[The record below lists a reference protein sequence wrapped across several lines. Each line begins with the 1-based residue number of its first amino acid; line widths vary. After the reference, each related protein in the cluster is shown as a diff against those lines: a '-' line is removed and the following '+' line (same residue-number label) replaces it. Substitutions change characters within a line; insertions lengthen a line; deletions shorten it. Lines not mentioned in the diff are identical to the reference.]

1 MISPAAI
8 EGLGMAA
15 AILTTAC
22 WVPQALRTIRTR
34 DTRGISLLAQILL
47 VTGIG
52 LWLVYGLLIGSWPLI
67 LANTVTFG
75 LVAVILTLKLRY
87 G

>member
-1 MISPAAI
+1 MLSPALI
-8 EGLGMAA
+8 ETIGTLA

-34 DTRGISLLAQILL
+34 DTSGFSLWAQVLL
-47 VTGIG
+47 VCGIA
-52 LWLVYGLLIGSWPLI
+52 LWLVYGLALGSWPLI
-67 LANTVTFG
+67 GANIVT
-75 LVAVILTLKLRY
+75 LVLVVVILILKLRH